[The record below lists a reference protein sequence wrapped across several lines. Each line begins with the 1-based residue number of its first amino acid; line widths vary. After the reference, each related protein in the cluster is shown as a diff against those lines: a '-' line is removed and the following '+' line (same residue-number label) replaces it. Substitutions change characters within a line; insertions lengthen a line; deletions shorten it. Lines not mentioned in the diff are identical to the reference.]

1 MKDFNSSQLV
11 LWFYNGSFI
20 RLNLPDNRIRHIPVI
35 VEKGM
40 VGMGRLLEDDE
51 ILCVSPVMPHTCRT

>member
-1 MKDFNSSQLV
+1 MVTPEAKILRAMQLMT
-11 LWFYNGSFI
+11 
-20 RLNLPDNRIRHIPVI
+20 DNRIRHIPVI

-40 VGMGRLLEDDE
+40 VGMGRFLEDDE